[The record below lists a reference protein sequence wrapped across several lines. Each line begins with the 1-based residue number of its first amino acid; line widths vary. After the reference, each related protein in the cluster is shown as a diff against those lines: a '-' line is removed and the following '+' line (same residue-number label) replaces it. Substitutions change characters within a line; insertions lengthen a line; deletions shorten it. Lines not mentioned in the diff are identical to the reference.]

1 MPAGNT
7 YVAIATQ
14 TLGSAAAT
22 VTFSSIPGTYTDLVL
37 VVNAQQSADAPI
49 YVRVNNSSASIYS
62 TTSLRGDGTSA
73 TSTRFSATGSGIDG
87 EGIWVQSEALPES
100 SSFGI
105 ITYNFINYANTT
117 TFKTALVRYN
127 NASAFVGTNVSL
139 IQTTSAITSILLRHG
154 GGGANFAIGSTF
166 SLYGIASA

>member
-7 YVAIATQ
+7 YEAIAEQ
-14 TLGSAAAT
+14 TLSSAAAT

-73 TSTRFSATGSGIDG
+73 TSVRFSATGSGIDG
-87 EGIWVQSEALPES
+87 EGIWVQSEALPQS
-100 SSFGI
+100 TSFGI
-105 ITYNFINYANTT
+105 ITYNFMNYANTT

-127 NASAFVGTNVSL
+127 SAVAIVGTNVSL

-166 SLYGIASA
+166 SLYGIKAA